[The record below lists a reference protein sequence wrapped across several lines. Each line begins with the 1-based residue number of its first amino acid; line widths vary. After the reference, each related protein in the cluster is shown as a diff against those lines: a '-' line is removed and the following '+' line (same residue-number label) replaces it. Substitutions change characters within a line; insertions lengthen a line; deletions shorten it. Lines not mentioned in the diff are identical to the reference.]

1 MYGIGLDAAKWRTTD
16 DFYADLLSEL
26 KAPAWHG
33 RNLDALWDTLTER
46 AKFDDLTDYINGVQ
60 PPFRIDVRNVQSTT
74 EPVKALLPRIEQLFD
89 LANSEYALGVSITFW
104 QSEVAGELR
113 PDNSPS

>member
-46 AKFDDLTDYINGVQ
+46 AKFDDLTDYINGPASFSHRRAKRAVND
-60 PPFRIDVRNVQSTT
+60 R
-74 EPVKALLPRIEQLFD
+74 
-89 LANSEYALGVSITFW
+89 
-104 QSEVAGELR
+104 AGESASSE
-113 PDNSPS
+113 N